1 MPDNLIYIMA
11 QKPSI
16 PKGTRDFSPE
26 EMVKRNYIFDTIR
39 CVFQHYGYQNIETPA
54 MENLS
59 TLMGKYGE
67 EGDRLLFKIL
77 NSGDY
82 LKKISKKDIDAG
94 NINKV
99 TAAISEK
106 GLRYDLTVPFA
117 RYVVQH
123 RNSIVFPFKR
133 YQIQPV
139 WRADRPQK
147 GRYREFYQCDVD
159 VIGSGS
165 LLNEVELI
173 RMIDDIFKQLK
184 IDVVI
189 KLNNRKVLTGIAEVI
204 NAPEKITDITTTIDK
219 IDKIG
224 VEKVYEEL
232 RQRGLSEET
241 ITMLEPIINLGG
253 DNQKRLNCLKELIGI
268 TSAGSQGVDELQVI
282 IDLIKIL
289 DISADVEIDQ
299 ALARGLNYYTGTII
313 EVLAK
318 DVNIGSLCGGGRY
331 DDLTGIFGLPD
342 VSGVGVSFGAD
353 RIYDVLNELNIFP
366 DHQKAVTQVMLVNF
380 GKKESAFALQLLE
393 VLQNSGISA
402 ELFPDAAK
410 MKKQMQYAN
419 KKAVQYVLLPGEE
432 EMKTGLYSLK
442 NMQTGE
448 QVKKVLSE
456 LIKVIK
462 G

>member
-1 MPDNLIYIMA
+1 MS
-11 QKPSI
+11 QKPSL
-16 PKGTRDFSPE
+16 PKGTRDFTPD
-26 EMVKRNYIFDTIR
+26 EMAKRNFIFDAIKD
-39 CVFQHYGYQNIETPA
+39 VFKNYGYQPIETPA

-82 LKKISKKDIDAG
+82 LKNIDQADVT
-94 NINKV
+94 NSNLSKV
-99 TAAISEK
+99 TTAISEK

-123 RNSIVFPFKR
+123 RNEITFPFKR
-133 YQIQPV
+133 YQVQPV

-159 VIGSGS
+159 VIGSDS

-173 RMIDDIFKQLK
+173 RVIDDIFKRLN

-189 KLNNRKVLTGIAEVI
+189 KLNNRKILTGIAEII
-204 NAPEKITDITTTIDK
+204 NAPERLTDITTAIDK

-232 RQRGLSEET
+232 RQKGLDEDT
-241 ITMLEPIINLGG
+241 IEMLEPIINLGG
-253 DNQKRLNCLKELIGI
+253 DNSKRLICLKEIIGI
-268 TSAGSQGVDELQVI
+268 TSAGSQGIQEMQY
-282 IDLIKIL
+282 IL
-289 DISADVEIDQ
+289 DLTEQLDIKAEIKMEQ

-318 DVNIGSLCGGGRY
+318 DVKIGSVCGGGRY
-331 DDLTGIFGLPD
+331 DDLTGVFGLPD

-353 RIYDVLNELNIFP
+353 RIYDVLTELDLFP
-366 DHQKAVTQVMLVNF
+366 EQVRGSADVLLVNF
-380 GKKESAFALQLLE
+380 GEEEAKFCLKVME
-393 VLQNSGISA
+393 VIQNSGISA
-402 ELFPDAAK
+402 ELYPEPAK
-410 MKKQMQYAN
+410 LKKQMKYAN
-419 KKAVQYVLLPGEE
+419 QKSVRFVILIGEE
-432 EMKTGLYSLK
+432 EIKSGQYTLKDMITGDQM
-442 NMQTGE
+442 NGM
-448 QVKKVLSE
+448 LSE
-456 LIKVIK
+456 LINRIK
-462 G
+462 Q

>member
-1 MPDNLIYIMA
+1 MS
-11 QKPSI
+11 QKPSL
-16 PKGTRDFSPE
+16 PKGTRDFTPD
-26 EMVKRNYIFDTIR
+26 EMAKRNFIFDTIKN
-39 CVFQHYGYQNIETPA
+39 VFKNYGYQPIETPA

-82 LKKISKKDIDAG
+82 LKNIDQADVA
-94 NINKV
+94 NDNLSKV
-99 TAAISEK
+99 TTTISEK

-123 RNSIVFPFKR
+123 RNEITFPFKR
-133 YQIQPV
+133 YQVQPV

-159 VIGSGS
+159 VIGSDS

-173 RMIDDIFKQLK
+173 RVIDDIFKRLN

-189 KLNNRKVLTGIAEVI
+189 KLNNRKILTGIAEII
-204 NAPEKITDITTTIDK
+204 NAPERLTDITTAIDK

-232 RQRGLSEET
+232 RQKGLDEDT
-241 ITMLEPIINLGG
+241 IEMLEPIINLGG
-253 DNQKRLNCLKELIGI
+253 DNSKRLICLKEIIGI
-268 TSAGSQGVDELQVI
+268 TSAGSQGIHEMQY
-282 IDLIKIL
+282 IL
-289 DISADVEIDQ
+289 DLTEQLDIKAEIKMEQ

-318 DVNIGSLCGGGRY
+318 DVKIGSVCGGGRY
-331 DDLTGIFGLPD
+331 DDLTGVFGLPD

-353 RIYDVLNELNIFP
+353 RIYDVLTELDLFP
-366 DHQKAVTQVMLVNF
+366 EQVQGSADVLLVNF
-380 GKKESAFALQLLE
+380 GEEEAKFCLKVME
-393 VLQNSGISA
+393 VIQNSGISA
-402 ELFPDAAK
+402 ELYPEPAK
-410 MKKQMQYAN
+410 LKKQMKYAN
-419 KKAVQYVLLPGEE
+419 QKSVRFVILIGEE
-432 EMKTGLYSLK
+432 EIKSGQFTLKDMITGGQM
-442 NMQTGE
+442 NGM
-448 QVKKVLSE
+448 LSE
-456 LIKVIK
+456 LINRIK
-462 G
+462 Q

>member
-1 MPDNLIYIMA
+1 MS
-11 QKPSI
+11 QKPSL
-16 PKGTRDFSPE
+16 PKGTRDFTPD
-26 EMVKRNYIFDTIR
+26 EMAKRNFIFDAIKN
-39 CVFQHYGYQNIETPA
+39 VFKNYGYQPIETPA

-82 LKKISKKDIDAG
+82 LKNIDQADVA
-94 NINKV
+94 NSNLSKV
-99 TAAISEK
+99 TTAISEK

-123 RNSIVFPFKR
+123 RNEITFPFKR
-133 YQIQPV
+133 YQVQPV

-159 VIGSGS
+159 VIGSDS

-173 RMIDDIFKQLK
+173 RVIDDIFKRLN

-189 KLNNRKVLTGIAEVI
+189 KLNNRKILTGIAEII
-204 NAPEKITDITTTIDK
+204 NAPERLTDITTAIDK

-232 RQRGLSEET
+232 RQKGLDEDT
-241 ITMLEPIINLGG
+241 IEMLEPIINLGG
-253 DNQKRLNCLKELIGI
+253 DNSKRLICLKEIIGI
-268 TSAGSQGVDELQVI
+268 TSAGSQGIHEMQY
-282 IDLIKIL
+282 IL
-289 DISADVEIDQ
+289 DLTEQLDIKAEIKMEQ

-318 DVNIGSLCGGGRY
+318 DVKIGSVCGGGRY
-331 DDLTGIFGLPD
+331 DDLTGVFGLPD

-353 RIYDVLNELNIFP
+353 RIYDVLTELDLFP
-366 DHQKAVTQVMLVNF
+366 EQVQGSADVLLVNF
-380 GKKESAFALQLLE
+380 GEEEAKFCLKVME
-393 VLQNSGISA
+393 VIQNSGISA
-402 ELFPDAAK
+402 ELYPEPAK
-410 MKKQMQYAN
+410 LKKQMKYAN
-419 KKAVQYVLLPGEE
+419 QKSVRFVILIGEE
-432 EMKTGLYSLK
+432 EIKSGQFTLKDMITGGQM
-442 NMQTGE
+442 NGM
-448 QVKKVLSE
+448 LSE
-456 LIKVIK
+456 LINRIK
-462 G
+462 Q